1 MILAPIRQMSSNSR
15 YYSGLPPTR
24 MTGKLPHITIQMP
37 VYKESLEE
45 VLMPTIASLEKAI
58 STYELQGGT
67 ASIIVSEDGM
77 QLISDEDREIR
88 QEYYDMHNIGW
99 VARPGHN
106 RHGYVRKG
114 RFKKASNLNFT
125 CQLSLAV
132 ERSMNSLR
140 PTSGEAALNW
150 NESDETSLYQ
160 SCLAKCSPEL
170 HEKAE
175 AAGNIRIGDLIL
187 LIDSDTRVPEDC
199 LLDAAS
205 EMSQCP
211 DLGVLQHCSGVML
224 VTNSYFEKGIGFFT
238 RLVNF
243 SISYVGEYL

>member
-1 MILAPIRQMSSNSR
+1 MILAPIRQMGSNSR

-24 MTGKLPHITIQMP
+24 MTDKLPHITIQMP
-37 VYKESLEE
+37 VYKESLEG
-45 VLMPTIASLEKAI
+45 VLKPTIASLEKAI

-77 QLISDEDREIR
+77 QLISAEDQEIR
-88 QEYYDMHNIGW
+88 REYYDLHNIGW

-106 RHGYVRKG
+106 QHGYVRKG

-132 ERSMNSLR
+132 ERAMDALR
-140 PTSGEAALNW
+140 PISGEAWSNW
-150 NESDETSLYQ
+150 TESEEKSLYQ
-160 SCLAKCSPEL
+160 SCLEKCLPEL

-175 AAGNIRIGDLIL
+175 AAGNIRIGDIIL

-199 LLDAAS
+199 FLDAAS

-211 DLGVLQHCSGVML
+211 DVGVLQHCSGVML
-224 VTNSYFEKGIGFFT
+224 VSDSYFEKGIAFFT
-238 RLVNF
+238 KIVNF
-243 SISYVGEYL
+243 SISYVGE